1 MCYHLPASPWRRR
14 SRLWAALVALLA
26 LALASCTQVEPS
38 APPRITAT
46 PGTYIALPLPRTN
59 GPLSLEQALTRRR
72 SVREFSDQPVTRAEI
87 AQLLWAA
94 QGVTSPYGFRTAPS
108 AGALYPLEV
117 YVVTADATYH
127 YLPAEHALALIVAGD
142 RRQELWRV
150 ALRQEAVRQAP
161 AVFVIA
167 AVFARTE
174 QKYGPERTP
183 RYVHLE
189 TGHVAQ
195 NLLLQAVAL
204 DLGAVPIGAFDDA
217 GVQAALSLPPDH
229 YPLYLIPVGHPR
241 APQHRPD

>member
-1 MCYHLPASPWRRR
+1 MRHRIPASPWRRHSR
-14 SRLWAALVALLA
+14 SCAALVALLA
-26 LALASCTQVEPS
+26 LALASCTQVGQS
-38 APPRITAT
+38 ASPWTAAT
-46 PGTYIALPLPRTN
+46 PESRVALPSPRAS
-59 GPLSLEQALTRRR
+59 GPLSLEQVLARRR
-72 SVREFSDQPVTRAEI
+72 SVREFSDQPVTWAEI

-127 YLPAEHALALIVAGD
+127 YLPAEHALALVIAGD

-150 ALRQEAVRQAP
+150 ALRQEAVRRAP
-161 AVFVIA
+161 VVFVIA

-189 TGHVAQ
+189 AGHAAQ
-195 NLLLQAVAL
+195 NLLLQAVSL
-204 DLGAVPIGAFDDA
+204 GLGAVPIGAFDDA
-217 GVQAALSLPPDH
+217 GVQVALSLPPDH
-229 YPLYLIPVGHPR
+229 HPLYLIPVGHSR
-241 APQHRPD
+241 AP

>member
-1 MCYHLPASPWRRR
+1 MCHRIPAPPWRRR
-14 SRLWAALVALLA
+14 SRPCAALVALLV
-26 LALASCTQVEPS
+26 LALASCTQAGQS
-38 APPRITAT
+38 ASSWTEAT
-46 PGTYIALPLPRTN
+46 PESRIALPSPRAG
-59 GPLSLEQALTRRR
+59 GPLSLEQALARRR
-72 SVREFSDQPVTRAEI
+72 SVREFSDQPVTRAEM

-127 YLPAEHALALIVAGD
+127 YLPTEHALALVVAGD

-161 AVFVIA
+161 VVVVLA
-167 AVFARTE
+167 AVFTRTE
-174 QKYGPERTP
+174 QKYGPERAP

-189 TGHVAQ
+189 AGHAAQ
-195 NLLLQAVAL
+195 NLLLQAVSL
-204 DLGAVPIGAFDDA
+204 GLGAVPIGAFDDA

-229 YPLYLIPVGHPR
+229 HPLYLIPVGHPR
-241 APQHRPD
+241 AP